1 MIILNKNSFRDP
13 RTVPWGRPQ
22 FMAARPESY
31 PFMEAYWLE
40 LDRYD
45 TNHFK
50 LHKSHFSS
58 ILPTISG
65 SLQYQK
71 IFLSPQN

>member
-1 MIILNKNSFRDP
+1 
-13 RTVPWGRPQ
+13 
-22 FMAARPESY
+22 MAARPESY
-31 PFMEAYWLE
+31 LFESHLSTIHMKAYWLQ
-40 LDRYD
+40 LDRYH

-65 SLQYQK
+65 GLQYQK
-71 IFLSPQN
+71 IFVSPQN